1 MAHITGGGFYD
12 NIPRILPRACQAL
25 IARNT
30 WEMPPIFRFLQEKGT
45 VSDEEMFHV
54 FNCGIG
60 FILVVDPEESREIID
75 LLNGMG
81 QRAFR
86 IGEILPRG
94 RNDVAVRIVNT

>member
-1 MAHITGGGFYD
+1 MPGSDQLEVPG
-12 NIPRILPRACQAL
+12 RL
-25 IARNT
+25 
-30 WEMPPIFRFLQEKGT
+30 PPIFRFLQEHGAI
-45 VSDEEMFHV
+45 SDEEMYHV

-94 RNDVAVRIVNT
+94 RNDRRSHR